1 MTLGCT
7 SRSIAAALVIGS
19 LKIPSHWENG
29 RWLVMSTRPASYR
42 SASSVNSTSLSKA
55 ALLHVPQV
63 IDQQRL
69 EAAQL
74 PPVAGQLQL
83 PLGHQQL
90 LHQQAAGRIPHP
102 PPLLDQRV
110 AEAAQPVG
118 LPTAFPAR
126 RRARSPAAPGSC
138 RPTAPP
144 LAAGLWAAAGS
155 ARSSPAAWPPAG
167 APPAAGARSG
177 EKRRRSAS

>member
-55 ALLHVPQV
+55 ALLHIPQV

-102 PPLLDQRV
+102 PPLFHQRV
-110 AEAAQPVG
+110 AEAAQQVRF
-118 LPTAFPAR
+118 PTAGMPKGEHVLPPRQEAAVQQRRQLQPDLGRQPALLEALQPLGR
-126 RRARSPAAPGSC
+126 RQPCLLPQA
-138 RPTAPP
+138 
-144 LAAGLWAAAGS
+144 
-155 ARSSPAAWPPAG
+155 
-167 APPAAGARSG
+167 
-177 EKRRRSAS
+177 